1 MNRILIIDP
10 GKGWGQ
16 FVSKMYCFQ
25 KLAEYQNSK
34 ITFLTKRSTQAEY
47 YLRDTTFCDEVIYL
61 NEPRKGIKN
70 IINNI
75 QSSLENINKI
85 NKFNFKACYV
95 FHPSLRYLF
104 IAKFSNIREIW
115 GLGFKFQNFF
125 LKKNKKL
132 YLSFFAKTKGD
143 NEALEFVKKI
153 TNASKIDYKPLSS
166 KENSLRDT
174 VGIIIAASGNEK
186 RWSIKNYLKV
196 IKFLKEKNYKKFLII
211 SGLDQSKEEELINE
225 NFRDTI
231 DTTFTADKKI
241 NDVIPYLKRC
251 KFCIG
256 NDTGFSHLSVNLD
269 IETMVIQGD
278 CPPQTYSKL
287 LKHIDIEPDV
297 TRSSTSIH
305 TNKAEK
311 VLDELSNFL
320 NRRGGRV
327 VEGARLESV

>member
-1 MNRILIIDP
+1 M
-10 GKGWGQ
+10 
-16 FVSKMYCFQ
+16 
-25 KLAEYQNSK
+25 
-34 ITFLTKRSTQAEY
+34 
-47 YLRDTTFCDEVIYL
+47 
-61 NEPRKGIKN
+61 
-70 IINNI
+70 
-75 QSSLENINKI
+75 
-85 NKFNFKACYV
+85 
-95 FHPSLRYLF
+95 
-104 IAKFSNIREIW
+104 
-115 GLGFKFQNFF
+115 
-125 LKKNKKL
+125 NKKL

-153 TNASKIDYKPLSS
+153 TNTSKIDYKPLSS
-166 KENSLRDT
+166 EENSLRDT

-186 RWSIKNYLKV
+186 RWSINNYLKV

-211 SGLDQSKEEELINE
+211 SGLDQSKEEELINQ

-287 LKHIDIEPDV
+287 LKHIDIESNV
-297 TRSSTSIH
+297 IRSSTSIH
-305 TNKAEK
+305 TIKAEK

>member
-34 ITFLTKRSTQAEY
+34 VVFLTKRSTQAEY

-75 QSSLENINKI
+75 QSLLENINKI

-95 FHPSLRYLF
+95 FHPSLRYLS

-125 LKKNKKL
+125 LEKNKKL
-132 YLSFFAKTKGD
+132 YLSLFAKTKGD

-186 RWSIKNYLKV
+186 RWSINNYLKV

-305 TNKAEK
+305 TIKAEK

>member
-25 KLAEYQNSK
+25 KLSEYQNSK
-34 ITFLTKRSTQAEY
+34 VVFLTKKSTQAEY
-47 YLRDTTFCDEVIYL
+47 YLENTSFCEKVIYL
-61 NEPRKGIKN
+61 DEPKKGIGNIIKN
-70 IINNI
+70 IK
-75 QSSLENINKI
+75 SLIKNINEM

-104 IAKFSNIREIW
+104 IANFSNIKEIW

-132 YLSFFAKTKGD
+132 YLSFFSKTKGD

-166 KENSLRDT
+166 HENSLRDT

-186 RWSIKNYLKV
+186 RWSINNYLKV

-241 NDVIPYLKRC
+241 NDVIPYLKKC

-305 TNKAEK
+305 TIKAEK

>member
-1 MNRILIIDP
+1 MSRILIIDP

-25 KLAEYQNSK
+25 KLSEHQNSK
-34 ITFLTKRSTQAEY
+34 VVFLTKKSTQAEY
-47 YLRDTTFCDEVIYL
+47 YLENTSFCEKVIYL
-61 NEPRKGIKN
+61 DQPKKGIGH

-75 QSSLENINKI
+75 KSLINNINEI

-95 FHPSLRYLF
+95 FHPSLRYLL
-104 IAKFSNIREIW
+104 IANFSNIKEIW

-125 LKKNKKL
+125 LKRNKKL

-153 TNASKIDYKPLSS
+153 TNTSKIDYKPLSS
-166 KENSLRDT
+166 EENSLRDT

-186 RWSIKNYLKV
+186 RWSINNYLKV

-211 SGLDQSKEEELINE
+211 SGLDQSKEEELINQ

-287 LKHIDIEPDV
+287 LKHIDIESNV
-297 TRSSTSIH
+297 IRSSTSIH
-305 TNKAEK
+305 TIKAEK

>member
-34 ITFLTKRSTQAEY
+34 IVFLTKRSTQAEY

-61 NEPRKGIKN
+61 NESRKGIKN

-75 QSSLENINKI
+75 QSLLENINKI

-125 LKKNKKL
+125 LEKNKKL

-166 KENSLRDT
+166 IENSLRDT

-305 TNKAEK
+305 TIKAEK

>member
-75 QSSLENINKI
+75 KSLLENINKI

-305 TNKAEK
+305 TIKAEK

>member
-34 ITFLTKRSTQAEY
+34 VVFLTKRSTQAEY

-75 QSSLENINKI
+75 QSLLENINKI

-166 KENSLRDT
+166 EENSLRDT

-196 IKFLKEKNYKKFLII
+196 IKFLTEKNYKKFLII

-305 TNKAEK
+305 TIKAEK

>member
-34 ITFLTKRSTQAEY
+34 IIFLTKRSTQAEY

-75 QSSLENINKI
+75 KSLLENINKI

-196 IKFLKEKNYKKFLII
+196 IKFLTEKNYKKFLII

-305 TNKAEK
+305 TIKAEK

>member
-1 MNRILIIDP
+1 MSKILIIDP

-16 FVSKMYCFQ
+16 FVSKMYCYQ
-25 KLAEYQNSK
+25 KLANYQNSK
-34 ITFLTKRSTQAEY
+34 IIFLTKKSTQAEY
-47 YLRDTTFCDEVIYL
+47 YLKNSSFCEEVIYL
-61 NEPRKGIKN
+61 EEPKKGIKN
-70 IINNI
+70 IFNNI
-75 QSSLENINKI
+75 KSSLKNVEKI
-85 NKFNFKACYV
+85 NRYSFKACYV
-95 FHPSLRYLF
+95 FHPSLRYML
-104 IAKFSNIREIW
+104 IANFSNIREIW

-125 LKKNKKL
+125 LKKNKKF
-132 YLSFFAKTKGD
+132 YSSFFAKTKGD
-143 NEALEFVKKI
+143 NETLEFVKKI

-166 KENSLRDT
+166 KENSSRDT
-174 VGIIIAASGNEK
+174 IGIIIAASGNEK

-241 NDVIPYLKRC
+241 NDVIPYLKKC

-256 NDTGFSHLSVNLD
+256 NDTGFAHLSVNLD
-269 IETMVIQGD
+269 IETIVIQGD
-278 CPPQTYSKL
+278 CPPQTYSAL
-287 LKHIDIEPDV
+287 FKHIDIEPSV
-297 TRSSTSIH
+297 TRSPISIH
-305 TNKAEK
+305 TIEAEK
-311 VLDELSNFL
+311 VLNELSNFL